1 MRYKRKKGK
10 KKQKQENHCEVSKTF
25 RGEMFESDSVSSED
39 QDNRDGVT
47 EAQFKRRTFH
57 VPNLIPLIKYM
68 KRSTFESIKFN
79 MCNLGRPKN

>member
-1 MRYKRKKGK
+1 MLERISSWG
-10 KKQKQENHCEVSKTF
+10 
-25 RGEMFESDSVSSED
+25 RGG
-39 QDNRDGVT
+39 QRGT
-47 EAQFKRRTFH
+47 KAQFKRRTFH